1 MTNIYTTEMN
11 SRWSE
16 AQPLPWDP
24 RREMWTAEAPED
36 VLVPHLLMEVVLVR
50 EADPGSSD

>member
-1 MTNIYTTEMN
+1 MTEMN
-11 SRWSE
+11 SSWRE
-16 AQPLPWDP
+16 AQPLPWEP